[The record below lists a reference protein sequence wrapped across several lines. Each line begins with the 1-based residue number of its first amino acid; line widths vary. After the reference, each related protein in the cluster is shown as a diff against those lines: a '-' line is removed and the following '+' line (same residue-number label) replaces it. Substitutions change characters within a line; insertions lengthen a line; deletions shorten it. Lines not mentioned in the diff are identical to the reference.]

1 MFFGMTD
8 IHVDADTRS
17 LNKLVI
23 IDKWSQ

>member
-1 MFFGMTD
+1 MTD